1 MATEATE
8 ATEAMEVEA
17 DAEEAIVPTT
27 VSTDAITSCPGVSA
41 APHSPRAK
49 QPASVVPTG

>member
-1 MATEATE
+1 MAIEATE

-27 VSTDAITSCPGVSA
+27 VSTDATTSCPGVSA
-41 APHSPRAK
+41 APHLLRAK
-49 QPASVVPTG
+49 QPASVAPTG

>member
-1 MATEATE
+1 MAIEAIE

-27 VSTDAITSCPGVSA
+27 VSMDATTSCLGVSA
-41 APHSPRAK
+41 APRSLRAK